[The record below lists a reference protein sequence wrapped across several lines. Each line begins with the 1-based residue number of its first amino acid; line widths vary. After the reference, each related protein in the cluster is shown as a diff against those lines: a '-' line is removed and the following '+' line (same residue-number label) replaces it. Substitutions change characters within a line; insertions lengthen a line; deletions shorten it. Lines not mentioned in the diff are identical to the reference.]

1 MRPGHDIRTSGQTV
15 EVLNPGAPISN
26 DANSAATWVLSGEL
40 PTSLPPKARVL
51 LLNIPAMAATLA
63 WLDRQAPASVAIT
76 LSYSLCTEL
85 LCEAPRSYERGHVMQ
100 LSDSLCVEIHCEAPR
115 SYERGHVVQ
124 FSDSLCVELLCEAP
138 RSYERGHVV
147 QFSDSLCVELHCE
160 AWFTST
166 DRQPSVRAVRVI
178 GGTGLSVPDWLPFSE
193 P

>member
-15 EVLNPGAPISN
+15 AVLNPGAPISN

-76 LSYSLCTEL
+76 LSYSLC
-85 LCEAPRSYERGHVMQ
+85 
-100 LSDSLCVEIHCEAPR
+100 
-115 SYERGHVVQ
+115 
-124 FSDSLCVELLCEAP
+124 VELLCEA
-138 RSYERGHVV
+138 
-147 QFSDSLCVELHCE
+147 
-160 AWFTST
+160 WFTWT
-166 DRQPSVRAVRVI
+166 DCQPSVRAVRVI